1 MDAYILTTI
10 PRRSRAI
17 KKLGNSGGLLTQKAL
32 LVDVPFRVD
41 GRQAGS
47 NRAFGF
53 PG

>member
-17 KKLGNSGGLLTQKAL
+17 KKLRKFRWSVDAKAL

-41 GRQAGS
+41 GRPRG
-47 NRAFGF
+47 N
-53 PG
+53 